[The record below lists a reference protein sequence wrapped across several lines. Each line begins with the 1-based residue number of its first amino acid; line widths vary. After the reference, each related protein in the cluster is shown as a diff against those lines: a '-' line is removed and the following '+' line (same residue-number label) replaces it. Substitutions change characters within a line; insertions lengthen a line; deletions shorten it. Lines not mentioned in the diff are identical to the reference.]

1 LLGPVQRDDADLA
14 LVWALAADQNCFV
27 VHAFPWMVSVSE

>member
-14 LVWALAADQNCFV
+14 VVRALAADQNCFV
-27 VHAFPWMVSVSE
+27 AHAFPF